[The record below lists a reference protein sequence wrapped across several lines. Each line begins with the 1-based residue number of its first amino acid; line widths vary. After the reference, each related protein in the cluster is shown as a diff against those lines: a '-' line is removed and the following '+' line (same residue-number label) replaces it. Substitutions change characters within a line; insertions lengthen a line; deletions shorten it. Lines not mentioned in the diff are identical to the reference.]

1 LSAAVEEYAREI
13 NYHLFLCQ
21 ICQSFCVNSNGA
33 RKIYDIGKHALQ
45 YYVGCSGWSYSSW
58 QGPFY
63 PPTIENSGWLKYYSQ
78 VFDYVEIDSSFYR
91 IPTIFMV
98 KNWFKRSPQNFR
110 FTAKFPK
117 IITHD
122 KRLKA
127 VDQELGQFFE
137 SMRPLAD
144 KTLALLIQLPP
155 SLHIFEGLERLRDLV
170 PELDPKFRY
179 AVEVRHSSWFQDL
192 AYNFF
197 ANNDLCLV
205 WSQLA
210 ELQTPPILTTDFL
223 YLRLIGDRSIQEKD
237 FGRIQIDRVLEM
249 EKWAEN
255 IKMVQDQRIKL
266 AIIAANN
273 HYAGFGPGTANVF
286 RNMLGLPEAKWED
299 RGEEQQKEATHD
311 LDSKQRTLSDFL
323 D

>member
-1 LSAAVEEYAREI
+1 
-13 NYHLFLCQ
+13 
-21 ICQSFCVNSNGA
+21 
-33 RKIYDIGKHALQ
+33 LQ

-63 PPTIENSGWLKYYSQ
+63 PPTIDNSKWLKYYSQ

-91 IPTIFMV
+91 IPGIFMV
-98 KNWFKRSPQNFR
+98 KNWYKRSPQNFR

-122 KRLKA
+122 KRLKD
-127 VDQELGQFFE
+127 VDSELERFFE
-137 SMRPLAD
+137 AMRPLAD

-155 SLHIFEGLERLRDLV
+155 SLHIFEGLERLRDMV
-170 PELDPKFRY
+170 PGLDTKFRY
-179 AVEVRHSSWFQDL
+179 AVEVRHASWFQDL

-197 ANNDLCLV
+197 ANNDICLV

-210 ELQTPPILTTDFL
+210 ELQTPSVLTTDFL
-223 YLRLIGDRSIQEKD
+223 YLRLIGDRSIEEND

-249 EKWAEN
+249 QKWNDN
-255 IKMVQDQRIKL
+255 IKAVQDERIKL
-266 AIIAANN
+266 AIVTANN
-273 HYAGFGPGTANVF
+273 HYAGFGPGTANIF

-299 RGEEQQKEATHD
+299 RGKEQEQDAIPHDD
-311 LDSKQRTLSDFL
+311 LDVKQSTLSDFL